1 MTWTISWRTS
11 SQAGAFKLGFVLQLC
26 PAKPAYWT
34 RIIGQGHGRRFLLVG
49 VYCAVVT
56 SEAPT
61 ELEVLAGAWTVLAGT
76 AGARTELAVLGG
88 SFDVG
93 AVVWLVDPPEMNKWC

>member
-11 SQAGAFKLGFVLQLC
+11 SQAGAFKPGFVLQLC

-49 VYCAVVT
+49 VYRAVVT
-56 SEAPT
+56 FEAPT